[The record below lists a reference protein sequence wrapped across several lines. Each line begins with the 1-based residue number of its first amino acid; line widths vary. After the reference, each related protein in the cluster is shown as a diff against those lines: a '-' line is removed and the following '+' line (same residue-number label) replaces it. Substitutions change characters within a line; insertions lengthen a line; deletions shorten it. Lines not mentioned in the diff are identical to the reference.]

1 MNTNILQQLDAAHHI
16 HPFTDGRALGAR
28 SRIISRGEGVYLWD
42 SDGNKILDG
51 MSGLWCVN
59 MGYGQEEI
67 INAAS
72 EQLRELPY
80 YNSFFQCTT
89 PPAIELA
96 ATLAK
101 VSPEGFSHA
110 FFTGSGS
117 EANDTVV
124 RMIRRYWELRGQP
137 QRTVIISRDNAY
149 HGSTVAG
156 VSLGG
161 MAFMHAQGGPRVPD
175 IVHVRQPY
183 WFGENE
189 GLSPADFGKAAAQA
203 VGDKIEELG
212 ADKVAAF
219 IAEPVQGA
227 GGVVIPP
234 ETYWPEVQR
243 ICDFHEVPIIAD
255 EVICGFGRLGH
266 WFGIE
271 HFGVRPKLIST
282 AKGLSSGYLPMG
294 AVLAH
299 DDIADVIINECG
311 EFAHGYTYSGHPACA
326 AASLANLK
334 LMQKENIIEKVRT
347 ETSPYFQEQWSQLSS
362 HRLVGETRGVGMLAA
377 LELVSDKETNSRFP
391 AEAGAGV
398 VCRDNSIGG
407 GLVMRAV
414 RDTMIV
420 APPLVIT
427 REQIDEL
434 IVKASAA
441 LDKTAAELK

>member
-1 MNTNILQQLDAAHHI
+1 MNTANLRQLDAAHHI
-16 HPFTDGRALGAR
+16 HPFTDGRALGNRA
-28 SRIISRGEGVYLWD
+28 RIISRGDGVYLWD

-59 MGYGQEEI
+59 MGYGQEAI
-67 INAAS
+67 INAVS

-101 VSPEGFSHA
+101 VAPKGFSHA

-117 EANDTVV
+117 ESNDTVV

-137 QRTVIISRDNAY
+137 QRTVIISRHNAY

-156 VSLGG
+156 MSLGG
-161 MAFMHAQGGPRVPD
+161 MAFMHQQGGPRVPD
-175 IVHVRQPY
+175 IVHVKQPY
-183 WFGENE
+183 WFDENE
-189 GLSPADFGKAAAQA
+189 GLSPDEFGKAAAKA
-203 VGDKIEELG
+203 VEDKICELG
-212 ADKVAAF
+212 EDKIAAF
-219 IAEPVQGA
+219 IGEPVQGA

-234 ETYWPEVQR
+234 DSYWPEVQR
-243 ICDFHEVPIIAD
+243 ICDEYDVPIIAD

-266 WFGIE
+266 WFGVE
-271 HFGVRPKLIST
+271 HFGVRPKLISI

-294 AVLAH
+294 GVLIH
-299 DDIADVIINECG
+299 DDISDVLINQCG

-326 AASLANLK
+326 AAALANLQ
-334 LMQKENIIEKVRT
+334 LMESENIVEKTRT
-347 ETSPYFQEQWSQLSS
+347 ETSPYFQEQWSQLSE
-362 HRLVGETRGVGMLAA
+362 HPLVGETRGVGMVAA
-377 LELVSDKETNSRFP
+377 LELVADKETSARFP
-391 AEAGAGV
+391 EKAAAGGI
-398 VCRDNSIGG
+398 CRDNSVAG

-427 REQIDEL
+427 RGQIDEL
-434 IVKASAA
+434 ISKAAAA
-441 LDKTAAELK
+441 LDQTAAELK